1 MSVNEEIFEEDMD
14 ISSEDSGSFKP
25 NDESGGS
32 EGSIDEVVYNKSKLK
47 LNCDKCFK
55 SIFKFSDKTECDL
68 CFEPLH
74 EKCYQK
80 GGCRRCI
87 VEDEFY

>member
-1 MSVNEEIFEEDMD
+1 MD

-25 NDESGGS
+25 SEESGGK
-32 EGSIDEVVYNKSKLK
+32 EGSDDEVAFNKSKSK
-47 LNCDKCFK
+47 PKCDKC
-55 SIFKFSDKTECDL
+55 SRLILKFSDLTECDL

-74 EKCYQK
+74 EKCYKK